1 MKIRIEDLDKEV
13 NSIVREWG
21 DELTESVDEA
31 VRQVATESRDELKV
45 AGSFQ
50 NRSGDYRKG
59 WRITFDQ
66 KRYGLEAIIHNKV
79 YMLTHLLESGH
90 AKWLFGRD
98 TGEYVQAFPH
108 IENVNEEAQKRLEEE
123 IIRRIQ

>member
-21 DELTESVDEA
+21 NELNESVDEA
-31 VRQVATESRDELKV
+31 VRQVATESRKELRT

-50 NRSGDYRKG
+50 NRTGQYRKG
-59 WRITFDQ
+59 WKIKFDK

-79 YMLTHLLESGH
+79 YRLTHLLESGH
-90 AKWLFGRD
+90 AKWLWGRD